1 MNTKISIKS
10 LINEKTSTMLKK
22 KKKKKTVSKV
32 TTKDKLTKTAQNAEM
47 DLLIENAIY
56 IG

>member
-10 LINEKTSTMLKK
+10 LINDKTSTML

-32 TTKDKLTKTAQNAEM
+32 TTKDKLTKTARNAEM
-47 DLLIENAIY
+47 DLLIENWQFI
-56 IG
+56 

>member
-10 LINEKTSTMLKK
+10 LINEKTSMI

-32 TTKDKLTKTAQNAEM
+32 TTKDKPTKTARNAEM
-47 DLLIENAIY
+47 DLLIENWQSI
-56 IG
+56 

>member
-22 KKKKKTVSKV
+22 KKTVSKV
-32 TTKDKLTKTAQNAEM
+32 TTKDKLTKTARNAEM
-47 DLLIENAIY
+47 DLLIENWQFI
-56 IG
+56 

>member
-22 KKKKKTVSKV
+22 KKQKKNCFKGDYK
-32 TTKDKLTKTAQNAEM
+32 
-47 DLLIENAIY
+47 
-56 IG
+56 G